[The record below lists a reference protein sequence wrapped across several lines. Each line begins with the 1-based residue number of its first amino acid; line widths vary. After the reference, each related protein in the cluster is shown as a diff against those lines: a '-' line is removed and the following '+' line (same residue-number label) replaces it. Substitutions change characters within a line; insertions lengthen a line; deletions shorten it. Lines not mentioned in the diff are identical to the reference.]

1 MMTDNTVFL
10 SIVIRK
16 SISMSLINTG
26 KLQNNVLDGV
36 RFEQIKYWVSKYVEI
51 GKESIWNE

>member
-1 MMTDNTVFL
+1 MTDNTVFL

-36 RFEQIKYWVSKYVEI
+36 RVEQIKCWVSKYVKI
-51 GKESIWNE
+51 GKESIWNG

>member
-1 MMTDNTVFL
+1 MTDNTVFL

-36 RFEQIKYWVSKYVEI
+36 RVEQIKCWVSKYVKI
-51 GKESIWNE
+51 GKESI